1 MNCSGCN
8 HIYKPLVN
16 WILFWVTYRNSMICH
31 LSIVHQNRPVVSYS
45 IHSSSRPASKLWRPF
60 RSKHARRR
68 LVKWDTSMR
77 SGWQGS
83 HHNGQDLIK
92 CKKEK
97 FGDRSWSGI
106 TMIDDYNTPYTRVLN
121 KVAAVLTKPRILIN
135 SQAFDHNFS
144 RKNPHSNHALY
155 RVALV
160 RYTVDNSLL
169 YPVMFLQA
177 FSGAFNVSVSYLH
190 R

>member
-1 MNCSGCN
+1 MLACACAQLACWTRQAVLNLLAHRSEHENLLVAAESRHLYKFKGGSWSVAQQNMNCSGCN

-45 IHSSSRPASKLWRPF
+45 IHSSSEPASKLWRPS

-83 HHNGQDLIK
+83 HYNGQDLIK

-106 TMIDDYNTPYTRVLN
+106 TMIYTRVL
-121 KVAAVLTKPRILIN
+121 
-135 SQAFDHNFS
+135 
-144 RKNPHSNHALY
+144 
-155 RVALV
+155 RV
-160 RYTVDNSLL
+160 T
-169 YPVMFLQA
+169 Q
-177 FSGAFNVSVSYLH
+177 
-190 R
+190 